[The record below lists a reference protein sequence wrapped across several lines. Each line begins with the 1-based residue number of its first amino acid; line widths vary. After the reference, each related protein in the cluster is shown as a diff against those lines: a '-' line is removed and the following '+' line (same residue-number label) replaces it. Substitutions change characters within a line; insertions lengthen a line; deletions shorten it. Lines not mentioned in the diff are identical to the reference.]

1 MLQDDAVLHVTSNPV
16 CVCSLWNSWSRHG
29 RPILYVLFGVVIG
42 VLVAANGDGD
52 GHTLVSADVG
62 SSVSMISGTFWCCGR
77 GIEGTRGPCIRG
89 TAGSV
94 CSAGEIPLLC
104 GAGSTAYLNV
114 KGHPFCCSPSF
125 TGCSNLCVDNNRR
138 NTLLM
143 NGNQCND
150 VAPPGFRTP
159 GRIQYLGIPWDGQ
172 LQRYKFGD
180 RVAQL
185 DELPFPRGTSDFT
198 ITATI
203 TPRRD
208 DGVGFGRFSIILL
221 RRQADVQGPI
231 ALYLG
236 FDDLRNSIDFL
247 FGLDIDNNFSEETA
261 RGNVVWQA
269 NVPVTFTC
277 IRQSRTLLIFSN
289 STMLSN
295 TTAGGIFNLDAS
307 LAFPL
312 EIGPVTL
319 PEDTNNILNALNA
332 DVSDLSISDTA
343 DIPGMASQV
352 SM

>member
-1 MLQDDAVLHVTSNPV
+1 
-16 CVCSLWNSWSRHG
+16 
-29 RPILYVLFGVVIG
+29 
-42 VLVAANGDGD
+42 
-52 GHTLVSADVG
+52 
-62 SSVSMISGTFWCCGR
+62 
-77 GIEGTRGPCIRG
+77 
-89 TAGSV
+89 
-94 CSAGEIPLLC
+94 
-104 GAGSTAYLNV
+104 
-114 KGHPFCCSPSF
+114 
-125 TGCSNLCVDNNRR
+125 
-138 NTLLM
+138 M